1 MLAEVLPGNV
11 FLQAVFIPARR
22 PFWIPSLSLCI
33 ALLQQ
38 SSAADLIGSR
48 LLSCE
53 LSKCVN
59 KSEEIVWIEKSK
71 CDVKSTVTDSNVWR
85 GKSFQ
90 NKLER

>member
-11 FLQAVFIPARR
+11 FLQAVFIPALG
-22 PFWIPSLSLCI
+22 PFGIRSLCI

-38 SSAADLIGSR
+38 SSAADLIGSC
-48 LLSCE
+48 LLSCG

-59 KSEEIVWIEKSK
+59 KSEETAWIEKSK
-71 CDVKSTVTDSNVWR
+71 RDVKSTVIDSKVWR